1 MQHDN
6 QDSVPTITTVSESFA
21 QWRASGNKR
30 RYTPDQLQQQTVSL
44 LQQHSK
50 SLLCKSL
57 NVSYSALNQWILR
70 WPVGNTTSATPPA
83 SGFVPLPAETPAPL
97 ATHAL
102 SDDQN
107 RTTELRIT
115 LPNGTSLNTTAPMSV
130 LVTQIHQLST
140 PVVLDVEKSA

>member
-57 NVSYSALNQWILR
+57 NVSYSALNQWISR
-70 WPVGNTTSATPPA
+70 WPPGNATSATQPA
-83 SGFVPLPAETPAPL
+83 IGFVPLPADSSEPL
-97 ATHAL
+97 AAHAV
-102 SDDQN
+102 SDDQD
-107 RTTELRIT
+107 RTAELRIT
-115 LPNGTSLNTTAPMSV
+115 LPSGTVLNTTVSMSV
-130 LVTQIHQLST
+130 LMTLIHQPST
-140 PVVLDVEKSA
+140 SLALDVEKSA